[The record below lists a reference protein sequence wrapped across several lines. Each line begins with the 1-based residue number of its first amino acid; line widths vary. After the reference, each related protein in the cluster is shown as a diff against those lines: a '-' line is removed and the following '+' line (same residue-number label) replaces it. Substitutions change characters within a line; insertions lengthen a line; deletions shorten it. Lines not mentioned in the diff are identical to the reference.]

1 MHSIQLK
8 DDDLELHELLPDN
21 TLRHEE
27 EQDEDEKYSNTEKQL
42 QQQLLELEL
51 LWELELEEQHRGL
64 LSYKTPN

>member
-1 MHSIQLK
+1 MK
-8 DDDLELHELLPDN
+8 DDDLELHELLPDK

-51 LWELELEEQHRGL
+51 L
-64 LSYKTPN
+64 

>member
-1 MHSIQLK
+1 MK

-51 LWELELEEQHRGL
+51 L
-64 LSYKTPN
+64 